1 MPRGSDL
8 DRLVR
13 SLDTAETR
21 VMGGAARAVQ
31 GALKQLV
38 DAGYAK
44 SRDVKGKPY
53 IPPKDGHRPP
63 MIRSGKLRGA
73 YRYAIHTGALLWRVT
88 VGEDTTYG
96 EYLRDGTSKME
107 PRQHIPRPGEPLP
120 SAWDAKVQRDLS
132 AAVQREARR

>member
-31 GALKQLV
+31 GALEQLV

-44 SRDVKGKPY
+44 SRDVQAKPY
-53 IPPKDGHRPP
+53 LLPKDGHRPP
-63 MIRSGKLRGA
+63 MIRSGKLRGS

-88 VGEDTTYG
+88 VGEDTEYG
-96 EYLRDGTSKME
+96 EYLRDGTSKMK
-107 PRQHIPRPGEPLP
+107 PRQHLPRPSEPLP
-120 SAWDAKVQRDLS
+120 PAWDAKVQRS
-132 AAVQREARR
+132 VGAVVQREGAR